1 MVCIYVLH
9 ELEPSFTF
17 VLLCMLSVDD
27 LTHFQLL
34 VCDIRYPLLTKNLNN
49 TGDLRD
55 FSLNSL
61 WCFQQKHQFEFASK
75 KYANSRLSA
84 FYFRN
89 WDNITLA
96 TKSVY
101 YMYRR
106 ISEINTSYFDLYIYI
121 YIYLFYQNLK
131 SAYIDSIW

>member
-1 MVCIYVLH
+1 MYICLH

-89 WDNITLA
+89 WDKITL
-96 TKSVY
+96 TIKSVY

-106 ISEINTSYFDLYIYI
+106 TCLYKTLRVFICKMRRYHLISNRYSC
-121 YIYLFYQNLK
+121 
-131 SAYIDSIW
+131 AM